1 MYRFPYPMQP
11 VPHEGQQ
18 RQQLPQALRL
28 KAVEVEALIVDR
40 RILGDRHAAAVETA
54 VADGELDRAQ
64 GFGTS
69 LMRHARLEN
78 MDGQASLEC
87 DDRVAK
93 YTPPPLYPSCEASRP
108 PHAQYPHRDV
118 VEIGRAPCRES
129 V

>member
-78 MDGQASLEC
+78 MAGPASLEC
-87 DDRVAK
+87 ADRVAK
-93 YTPPPLYPSCEASRP
+93 DTTPPLYPSCEASRHP
-108 PHAQYPHRDV
+108 PAQRSEERRV
-118 VEIGRAPCRES
+118 GKAGVRTGR
-129 V
+129 

>member
-1 MYRFPYPMQP
+1 MRISDWSSDVCSSDLPMQP
-11 VPHEGQQ
+11 SPHEGQQ

-78 MDGQASLEC
+78 MAGPASLEC
-87 DDRVAK
+87 ADRVAK
-93 YTPPPLYPSCEASRP
+93 
-108 PHAQYPHRDV
+108 DK
-118 VEIGRAPCRES
+118 IGRAACRER
-129 V
+129 VWQYG